1 MTTMSKKSALS
12 DTMRSAQEFTLSSG
26 TNQALAKAA
35 EAWFA
40 TTTECQ
46 REMIGFMSM
55 RLEKDGEAA
64 REMHGLQEPC
74 GRDGHPI
81 PLDRGDPARLQ
92 RRDDQADDHLHQV
105 GEQRPQGIIAFKL
118 RSPA

>member
-12 DTMRSAQEFTLSSG
+12 DTMRSAQQFTLSSG
-26 TNQALAKAA
+26 TNQAVAKAA

-55 RLEKDGEAA
+55 RLEKDSEAA
-64 REMHGLQEPC
+64 REIMGCKNLADVTAIQSRWVEETL
-74 GRDGHPI
+74 RDYNAEMTKRMTIFTKSVNSGPK
-81 PLDRGDPARLQ
+81 
-92 RRDDQADDHLHQV
+92 
-105 GEQRPQGIIAFKL
+105 E
-118 RSPA
+118 